1 MIQEKVGFRIK
12 DLRHKLGISQ
22 EELAARADIHRT
34 YIASL
39 EVGKRN
45 ISIGTLEKIVGALE
59 VTLSEFFN
67 F

>member
-1 MIQEKVGFRIK
+1 MITQQVGSRIK
-12 DLRHKLGISQ
+12 ELRHKLGISQ
-22 EELAARADIHRT
+22 EELADRAGVHRT

-45 ISIGTLEKIVGALE
+45 VSIIALEKIVNALE
-59 VTLSEFFN
+59 VSLSEFFD